1 MAEEQ
6 LDWYAVLGVERTATS
21 KEITKAYRVR
31 ALKVHPDKNPDPN
44 AAKVF
49 HELSQAYDLL
59 LDPAA
64 RAAFDNLLNVKVQ
77 AKERSDKYDSA
88 RRKMKEDLESRE
100 NAFKKQQ
107 QDEKA
112 AALRMH
118 YEMERLKQESIKKR
132 AEREAELLRQ
142 ADQLQ
147 EAVAAAKQT
156 ARDEETTSLDTTL
169 RIKWRR
175 KKHTFASEELADIF
189 KSYGTVD
196 SCLSKNQGSA
206 LVSFKTVTGA
216 YAAMKAHENEDKVLE
231 AFTITWAGGVEPN
244 LVSSLRGSE
253 SSTSGATTAT
263 INTNPSPSASKSQPS
278 PPTLAFNVGT
288 TATPAFST
296 PAFGGS
302 GTSFGSFPAHIP
314 SFGSPP
320 SFNVATP
327 VVDDYEAATLAR
339 MRNKDSER
347 KRLAEEMLRMDR
359 EEEER
364 LQAQSD
370 KENKKQ
376 KM

>member
-77 AKERSDKYDSA
+77 AKERTDKYDSV
-88 RRKMKEDLESRE
+88 RRKMKEDLENRE
-100 NAFKKQQ
+100 NTFKKQQ
-107 QDEKA
+107 EDEKA
-112 AALRMH
+112 ASLRMH
-118 YEMERLKQESIKKR
+118 YEMERLKQENIKKR

-147 EAVAAAKQT
+147 EA
-156 ARDEETTSLDTTL
+156 TTSLDTTL
-169 RIKWRR
+169 RLKWKK
-175 KKHTFASEELADIF
+175 KKHAFESEGLVDIF
-189 KSYGTVD
+189 KNYGTID

-206 LVSFKTVTGA
+206 LVSFKTITGA
-216 YAAMKAHENEDKVLE
+216 YAAMKAYENEDKALE
-231 AFTITWAGGVEPN
+231 VFTITWAGGVEPN
-244 LVSSLRGSE
+244 MVSSLRASE
-253 SSTSGATTAT
+253 SSASGATTAAM
-263 INTNPSPSASKSQPS
+263 NTNPEPSATKSQFN
-278 PPTLAFNVGT
+278 PPTPAFNVST
-288 TATPAFST
+288 RATPSFST

-302 GTSFGSFPAHIP
+302 GTSFGSFPVHIP
-314 SFGSPP
+314 SFGAPP

-339 MRNKDSER
+339 MRSKDSER

-359 EEEER
+359 AEEEC
-364 LQAQSD
+364 LQAQAA
-370 KENKKQ
+370 KESKKQ
-376 KM
+376 KA